1 MKQYISSI
9 FLPLLYFSIFACVR
23 VVEDPA
29 KKYNKEF
36 LSKYGMVIREPKTR
50 HKIIAN
56 DFGIKYTE
64 NVVKNTVD
72 AIYYDNMSVKN
83 KKNFVAK
90 SNRYNKTDIINKD
103 MEYLE
108 QDKSIY
114 KPESNL
120 RENKLDSL
128 KETGNVIAYLDE
140 NYSNYK
146 QEQNNIEIEISKDTL
161 YGSLLERKNKK
172 YYIIDNDELLVSYDY
187 IDLLSR
193 VRTDIYIQQQ
203 QEQTQQQQQSNENS
217 LKQKILNVFSKI
229 SKK

>member
-1 MKQYISSI
+1 MRQYILSI
-9 FLPLLYFSIFACVR
+9 VLFLVCFSICCCVR

-29 KKYNKEF
+29 KKYNREF
-36 LSKYGMVIREPKTR
+36 LSKYGMVIREPKIR
-50 HKIIAN
+50 HKTIAN

-64 NVVKNTVD
+64 DVVKNTVD

-146 QEQNNIEIEISKDTL
+146 QEQNNIEIEISKDML
-161 YGSLLERKNKK
+161 YGSLSERKNKK